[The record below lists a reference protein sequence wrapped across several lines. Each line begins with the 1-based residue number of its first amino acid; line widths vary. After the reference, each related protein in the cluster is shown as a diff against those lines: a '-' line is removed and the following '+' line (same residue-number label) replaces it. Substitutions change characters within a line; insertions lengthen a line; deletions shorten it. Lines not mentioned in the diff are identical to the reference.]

1 MSPVGTPVWVS
12 PNGRVRITAPPG
24 RRIPGVVP
32 SLEELLEDVFDP
44 IKRGPAL
51 VYLAMKRRTVQ
62 DYSLIIW
69 NTPGFVA
76 LILQE
81 ILRIYPYIDH
91 EEQIPDDDCL
101 RVSCA
106 ISLFQPVA
114 KDSRVRV
121 RFLRAETHRY
131 LYPFLNTPKKST
143 NFDKLRLTSLGII
156 GFLVKEVDLE
166 AVNFLLQSE
175 VIPICLHCIEVGTD
189 WCRIAAVFILQKIL
203 STDIGMQYTCVPQER
218 FVEINRVL
226 SSLFTLTRNR
236 PSSRLLRRVIYCFY
250 LFSCNERVANSLY
263 GLLPDALK
271 DESFVYMFRD
281 SVETVNFVRQVLWN
295 TTRIYNRYD
304 HLGMIPEPDDTTG
317 LY

>member
-1 MSPVGTPVWVS
+1 MWVS
-12 PNGRVRITAPPG
+12 PGGVRVTAPPG
-24 RRIPGVVP
+24 RRIPGEVP
-32 SLEELLEDVFDP
+32 SLKELLEDVFDP
-44 IKRGPAL
+44 QKSGPAL
-51 VYLAMKRRTVQ
+51 IYLAMKRRTVQ

-69 NTPGFVA
+69 HTPGIVS

-81 ILRIYPYIDH
+81 ILRTYPYIYH
-91 EEQIPDDDCL
+91 EEQIPDDDCH

-114 KDSRVRV
+114 KDSRVRAH
-121 RFLRAETHRY
+121 FLRAEMPRY
-131 LYPFLNTPKKST
+131 LYPFLNNPRKST

-156 GFLVKEVDLE
+156 GFLVKEVDFE

-175 VIPICLHCIEVGTD
+175 VLPLILHCIEVGTD
-189 WCRIAAVFILQKIL
+189 WCRIAAVFILEKIL
-203 STDIGMQYTCVPQER
+203 STEIGMWYTCASQEQ

-226 SSLFTLTRNR
+226 SSMFTLTRNR

-250 LFSCNERVANSLY
+250 LFSCNERVAKNLY

-271 DESFVYMFRD
+271 DESFLHMFPD

-295 TTRIYNRYD
+295 TTGIYSWYD
-304 HLGMIPEPDDTTG
+304 YHGIIPEDITG
-317 LY
+317 YY

>member
-1 MSPVGTPVWVS
+1 MSPVGTPMWVS
-12 PNGRVRITAPPG
+12 PSGAVRISAPPG
-24 RRIPGVVP
+24 RRIPGEMP

-44 IKRGPAL
+44 LKRGPSL
-51 VYLAMKRRTVQ
+51 IHLAMKRRTVQ

-76 LILQE
+76 FILQE
-81 ILRIYPYIDH
+81 ILRIYPYINH
-91 EEQIPDDDCL
+91 EEQIPDDDCH

-114 KDSRVRV
+114 KDSRVRAH
-121 RFLRAETHRY
+121 FLRAEIPRY
-131 LYPFLNTPKKST
+131 LYPFLNNPTKST

-175 VIPICLHCIEVGTD
+175 VIPLCLHCIEVGTD
-189 WCRIAAVFILQKIL
+189 WCRIAAVFILEKIL
-203 STDIGMQYTCVPQER
+203 RTDIGMRYTCVPHER

-226 SSLFTLTRNR
+226 SSMFTLTRNR

-250 LFSCNERVANSLY
+250 LFSCNERVAKNLY

-271 DESFVYMFRD
+271 DESYVHMFRD

-295 TTRIYNRYD
+295 TTRIYNWYD
-304 HLGMIPEPDDTTG
+304 HHGFIPEDTTG
-317 LY
+317 YY